1 MPALEKAV
9 LEEVSNDD
17 IAIEMPIQ
25 FNPTSLRMQ
34 ISNRTEGGDQQ
45 GRQARQYVGTGST
58 TLSLELVYDTADE
71 GTTERPRSALEYTAQ
86 LEYFIT
92 PRSKGSQ
99 RQAPPR
105 VRFRWGQLA
114 LEGVV
119 ESLSVDFDLFAH
131 DGTPLRAKASLSI
144 KGQNP
149 DYEFGE
155 IGPAANQGGG
165 EPAPGQ
171 PAPAQP
177 GAKNNPLSKAL
188 NGLMNNPVTNALG
201 KAQGALNKF
210 TNDINSKIARALD
223 GESLAQL
230 AQRAGLDPNAWR
242 ALSAGL
248 ANPLTLKAGR
258 EIPIGGRIGIGA
270 GVGARV
276 GVQTSTRSDPQVSLG
291 LAPSNAQAVAGP
303 AGSGGQASALA
314 QGYALSAAGGV
325 GAALE
330 TVKSGAVQAGR
341 RDAKLAF
348 AGVTGPSES
357 ATPPPSS
364 GLPGERMTVFARRA
378 DQRAISFG
386 AGVPLRDL
394 IQTATE
400 ERANALNGQTR
411 VKSGPPADPGFPP
424 STLDPT
430 RPGWTALP
438 LRAVRK
444 AAAQGAGKAGC
455 GCGGRQVL
463 LKSGG

>member
-9 LEEVSNDD
+9 LEEVSTD
-17 IAIEMPIQ
+17 ELTVVMPIQ

-34 ISNRTEGGDQQ
+34 ISNRTEGGEQQ

-71 GTTERPRSALEYTAQ
+71 GTTDQPRSAIEYTSQ

-92 PRSKGSQ
+92 PRSQGNQ

-105 VRFRWGQLA
+105 VRFRWGQLS

-119 ESLSVDFDLFAH
+119 ESLNVDFDLFAH

-155 IGPAANQGGG
+155 VGPAANQGGG

-171 PAPAQP
+171 PKAAAQP

-201 KAQGALNKF
+201 KAQGAVNKF
-210 TNDINSKIARALD
+210 TNDLNSKIARALD

-230 AQRAGLDPNAWR
+230 AQRAGLDPNGWR

-248 ANPLTLKAGR
+248 TNPIGLAAGL
-258 EIPIGGRIGIGA
+258 EIPIGGKIGLTA
-270 GVGARV
+270 GVGA
-276 GVQTSTRSDPQVSLG
+276 QTGAQAGSGANPQITLG
-291 LAPSNAQAVAGP
+291 LAPSNTQVAD
-303 AGSGGQASALA
+303 SGGTAALNR
-314 QGYALSAAGGV
+314 GYALSAAGGV
-325 GAALE
+325 GAAIE
-330 TVKSGAVQAGR
+330 TVKTGTAVAGR
-341 RDAKLAF
+341 LDARLAF
-348 AGVTGPSES
+348 AGAAGNAEPR
-357 ATPPPSS
+357 PPMFAQ
-364 GLPGERMTVFARRA
+364 PGARMAVFTQRA
-378 DQRAISFG
+378 DPRATSFG
-386 AGVPLRDL
+386 ASVPLRDL
-394 IQTATE
+394 IQIATE

-411 VKSGPPADPGFPP
+411 VKAGPPFVPGFPP
-424 STLDPT
+424 VTLDPT

-438 LRAVRK
+438 LRAAK
-444 AAAQGAGKAGC
+444 STAAGGGKVGC
-455 GCGGRQVL
+455 GCGGGRRGL
-463 LKSGG
+463 SRSRG

>member
-17 IAIEMPIQ
+17 ISILVPIQ

-34 ISNRTEGGDQQ
+34 ISNRTEGGDQP

-71 GTTERPRSALEYTAQ
+71 GTTDRPRSAIEYTSQ
-86 LEYFIT
+86 LEYFIV
-92 PRSKGSQ
+92 PRSQGNQ

-105 VRFRWGQLA
+105 VRFRWGQLS
-114 LEGVV
+114 LEGVI
-119 ESLSVDFDLFAH
+119 ESLNIDFDHFAH

-155 IGPAANQGGG
+155 VGPAANQGGG

-171 PAPAQP
+171 PKAAAQP
-177 GAKNNPLSKAL
+177 GARNNPLSNAL
-188 NGLMNNPVTNALG
+188 NGLTNNPVTNALSN
-201 KAQGALNKF
+201 AQGAVNRF
-210 TNDINSKIARALD
+210 TNDLNSKVSRALS

-248 ANPLTLKAGR
+248 ANPLTLSAGL
-258 EIPIGGRIGIGA
+258 EIPIGGRIGLSA
-270 GVGARV
+270 GVGARG
-276 GVQTSTRSDPQVSLG
+276 GVQSGTRGDPQAGLG
-291 LAPSNAQAVAGP
+291 LAPSNTRIAGDAGP
-303 AGSGGQASALA
+303 AGPGDALVR
-314 QGYALSAAGGV
+314 GYALSGAGGV

-330 TVKSGAVQAGR
+330 TGKAATTQAGR

-348 AGVTGPSES
+348 AGAAGAADAAPQ
-357 ATPPPSS
+357 
-364 GLPGERMTVFARRA
+364 PGERMAVFTRRA
-378 DQRAISFG
+378 DQRSISFG
-386 AGVPLRDL
+386 IGVPLRDL
-394 IQTATE
+394 IQTATD
-400 ERANALNGQTR
+400 ERANALNGQSR
-411 VKSGPPADPGFPP
+411 VKAGPPVEPGFPP

-430 RPGWTALP
+430 RPGWLALP
-438 LRAVRK
+438 RRGPQG
-444 AAAQGAGKAGC
+444 AAATPRLGC
-455 GCGGRQVL
+455 GCGC
-463 LKSGG
+463 SGGGGRHKPLRRGG